1 MDTAPAAIRGILLV
15 LAATSAIACGGPFLV
30 LPGGRLSGPEAPA
43 PQPWTASDG
52 GVLALETDPDDPYS
66 VHVNYTVRDGAIH
79 IDPAPGRRWLEAL
92 RADPRVRIRIDG
104 RVYPMRAVLVSAPG
118 PGSDRYVYRLEPRT

>member
-1 MDTAPAAIRGILLV
+1 MHTAPTAIRGILLV
-15 LAATSAIACGGPFLV
+15 LAAACAVACGGPFLV
-30 LPGGRLSGPEAPA
+30 LPGGRLSGPEMPA

-52 GVLALETDPDDPYS
+52 GVLALETDPDEPYS
-66 VHVNYTVRDGAIH
+66 VHVNYTVHDGAIH

-92 RADPRVRIRIDG
+92 QADPRVRIRIDG

-118 PGSDRYVYRLEPRT
+118 PGSARYVYRLEPRT